1 MSTLADQ
8 WLEVFR
14 AGDYGAKGKFTEQD
28 LRAIASSYD
37 PSLHEA
43 PVVIGRPEMNAPA
56 FGWVEKLRADGGTL
70 LAKLRQ
76 VQPALEDMVSRG
88 LFKKRSIALYPKFE
102 ATGTPYLRH
111 IGFLGAMPPE
121 VTGLAEV
128 RFNNNFSSSAAHV
141 VFDGDFLGEQEHG
154 AMRHVNQTSSIKL
167 DPASGAFAERIRR
180 RAIDRGVEFGVAMK
194 ELTAE
199 ENDTMKFNS
208 CGGSIALDV
217 RSGAIAEAAKER
229 ARERNVTFA
238 EAVSQINQEDTMRAA
253 LSRAAR
259 SINVDPQSVIF
270 AEAAQRRAGAD
281 GISYGEALTLVYAE
295 AAPFARADGMKR
307 EILVAA
313 IDNGQVILN
322 AGAAAGLTV
331 GTRLSVHRLD
341 REITDPASTQVI
353 RKTYLPL
360 GEITITKLDDLSA
373 DAKGASA
380 EQLKVGDVAT

>member
-1 MSTLADQ
+1 
-8 WLEVFR
+8 
-14 AGDYGAKGKFTEQD
+14 
-28 LRAIASSYD
+28 
-37 PSLHEA
+37 
-43 PVVIGRPEMNAPA
+43 
-56 FGWVEKLRADGGTL
+56 
-70 LAKLRQ
+70 
-76 VQPALEDMVSRG
+76 
-88 LFKKRSIALYPKFE
+88 
-102 ATGTPYLRH
+102 
-111 IGFLGAMPPE
+111 
-121 VTGLAEV
+121 
-128 RFNNNFSSSAAHV
+128 
-141 VFDGDFLGEQEHG
+141 
-154 AMRHVNQTSSIKL
+154 MRHVNQTSSIKL

-380 EQLKVGDVAT
+380 EQLKVGDVATVITAG

>member
-1 MSTLADQ
+1 
-8 WLEVFR
+8 
-14 AGDYGAKGKFTEQD
+14 
-28 LRAIASSYD
+28 
-37 PSLHEA
+37 
-43 PVVIGRPEMNAPA
+43 
-56 FGWVEKLRADGGTL
+56 
-70 LAKLRQ
+70 
-76 VQPALEDMVSRG
+76 
-88 LFKKRSIALYPKFE
+88 
-102 ATGTPYLRH
+102 
-111 IGFLGAMPPE
+111 
-121 VTGLAEV
+121 
-128 RFNNNFSSSAAHV
+128 
-141 VFDGDFLGEQEHG
+141 
-154 AMRHVNQTSSIKL
+154 MRHVNQTSSIKL

-331 GTRLSVHRLD
+331 GTRLSVQRLD

-380 EQLKVGDVAT
+380 EQLKVGDVATVITAG

>member
-1 MSTLADQ
+1 
-8 WLEVFR
+8 
-14 AGDYGAKGKFTEQD
+14 
-28 LRAIASSYD
+28 
-37 PSLHEA
+37 
-43 PVVIGRPEMNAPA
+43 
-56 FGWVEKLRADGGTL
+56 
-70 LAKLRQ
+70 
-76 VQPALEDMVSRG
+76 
-88 LFKKRSIALYPKFE
+88 
-102 ATGTPYLRH
+102 
-111 IGFLGAMPPE
+111 
-121 VTGLAEV
+121 
-128 RFNNNFSSSAAHV
+128 
-141 VFDGDFLGEQEHG
+141 
-154 AMRHVNQTSSIKL
+154 MRHVNQTSSIKL

-238 EAVSQINQEDTMRAA
+238 EAVSQINQEDAMRAA
-253 LSRAAR
+253 LSRAAH

-380 EQLKVGDVAT
+380 EQLKVGDVATVITAG